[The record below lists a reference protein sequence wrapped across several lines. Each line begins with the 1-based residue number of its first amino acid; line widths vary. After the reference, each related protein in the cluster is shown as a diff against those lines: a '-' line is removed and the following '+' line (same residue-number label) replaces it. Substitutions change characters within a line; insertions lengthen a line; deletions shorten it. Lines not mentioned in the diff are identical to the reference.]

1 MFSYYLITRPPD
13 GLPREAGILTRRIV
27 SGRGKPAPLLVLC
40 LAAMLLVT
48 GCSLPWQHNADA
60 SGPAPT
66 TKQLLAALQKNFRTV
81 TSFHVVMSVA
91 NPGTTNASQ
100 IQIRAANGDILMPD
114 KVKAQATIILSG
126 QSITVNVIS
135 VGATQ
140 FITDPITGQ
149 WRVVKGVL
157 DASTLTNPN
166 TGILALVSKVQ
177 NVSQPVSDSVNNT
190 PCWRVTGQLDAR
202 YIAFFTGGGVPAGTM
217 LQTTACLGK
226 SDSLP
231 YEVKVVG
238 EAAAGDNANTA
249 RAFIISNY
257 NENISISAP
266 KL

>member
-1 MFSYYLITRPPD
+1 V
-13 GLPREAGILTRRIV
+13 GL
-27 SGRGKPAPLLVLC
+27 LL
-40 LAAMLLVT
+40 A
-48 GCSLPWQHNADA
+48 GCSLPWQQAQA
-60 SGPAPT
+60 STPAPT
-66 TKQLLAALQKNFRTV
+66 TQQLLAALQKNFRNV

-91 NPGTTNASQ
+91 NPGTTSASQ
-100 IQIRAANGDILMPD
+100 IEIRAANGDILMPD

-135 VGATQ
+135 IGSMQ

-166 TGILALVSKVQ
+166 SGILSLVNKVQ
-177 NVSQPVSDSVNNT
+177 DASQPTSDSVNNI
-190 PCWRVTGQLDAR
+190 PCWRVTGKLNAK

-217 LQTTACLGK
+217 LQTTACIGK

-238 EAAAGDNANTA
+238 EAAAGDNANTT
-249 RAFIISNY
+249 RTFIISNY
-257 NENISISAP
+257 NENISITAP
-266 KL
+266 QL